1 MLASGYTCACL
12 RARRS
17 PRGQD
22 CLSACMPTSSSASV
36 GSPAL
41 ACQRAG
47 MSGSPFCKPSC
58 IPSRDCWQACLP
70 ACVNACVQACMPVSP
85 CRRQAGQA
93 GRHSGDRHIRRQACQ
108 QMRRQAREQAGGL
121 ARERGGRFACLPA
134 RSPACGQACLAV
146 VHGQTCLPA
155 HQLPCLQAGM
165 PAFLHAVVRVARSCW
180 QACLPA

>member
-17 PRGQD
+17 PRGQELI
-22 CLSACMPTSSSASV
+22 CLHDH
-36 GSPAL
+36 L
-41 ACQRAG
+41 LLCQRRLASLG
-47 MSGSPFCKPSC
+47 VPA
-58 IPSRDCWQACLP
+58 SRDVLPAFLQTVLHPESGLLAGLP
-70 ACVNACVQACMPVSP
+70 ACLCECLRAGLHACLTLP
-85 CRRQAGQA
+85 QA
-93 GRHSGDRHIRRQACQ
+93 GRSSDRHIRRQACQ
-108 QMRRQAREQAGGL
+108 QMRRHAREQAGGL